1 MDEFEMQIKEACIKV
16 SEQLI
21 EEFDSGGKDVV
32 LSERFYQKMKE
43 DFPFLHDKIHQQ
55 KTNIKKYIK

>member
-43 DFPFLHDKIHQQ
+43 DFPFLYDKTH
-55 KTNIKKYIK
+55 NRN